1 MYMSLVGAFLWLSN
15 VSRPELSYA
24 SSQLAR
30 YVSNPA
36 QEHYSAALRVLIY
49 LSGSADRTLHY
60 APDPTIGLQ
69 IYVDSDWAVK
79 FSVSGALFVFM
90 GCAIHWF
97 SKTQRSVSM
106 SSSEAEFFAA
116 MMAAKDGVHIRD
128 VLSDLGLLVS
138 GPTVIRTDNKSIIE
152 LSRDAI
158 AFKKTKHILRA
169 AMFLRDLCLRLIF
182 TLRWISGETN
192 PADLFT
198 KAHPVTVFRALMRVF
213 DRLQHVA

>member
-1 MYMSLVGAFLWLSN
+1 M
-15 VSRPELSYA
+15 
-24 SSQLAR
+24 
-30 YVSNPA
+30 
-36 QEHYSAALRVLIY
+36 
-49 LSGSADRTLHY
+49 
-60 APDPTIGLQ
+60 
-69 IYVDSDWAVK
+69 
-79 FSVSGALFVFM
+79 
-90 GCAIHWF
+90 
-97 SKTQRSVSM
+97 
-106 SSSEAEFFAA
+106 EFT
-116 MMAAKDGVHIRD
+116 HIRD
-128 VLSDLGLLVS
+128 VLSDLGLLAS

>member
-1 MYMSLVGAFLWLSN
+1 M
-15 VSRPELSYA
+15 PETVKTAKIFAPARCGGLRA
-24 SSQLAR
+24 PPHPPHCQSSP
-30 YVSNPA
+30 N
-36 QEHYSAALRVLIY
+36 H
-49 LSGSADRTLHY
+49 
-60 APDPTIGLQ
+60 
-69 IYVDSDWAVK
+69 
-79 FSVSGALFVFM
+79 
-90 GCAIHWF
+90 
-97 SKTQRSVSM
+97 
-106 SSSEAEFFAA
+106 
-116 MMAAKDGVHIRD
+116 VHLRD
-128 VLSDLGLLVS
+128 VLSDLGLLAS

>member
-1 MYMSLVGAFLWLSN
+1 ML
-15 VSRPELSYA
+15 
-24 SSQLAR
+24 LAGPSATLR
-30 YVSNPA
+30 GKLTDWHVRKIPA
-36 QEHYSAALRVLIY
+36 IL
-49 LSGSADRTLHY
+49 
-60 APDPTIGLQ
+60 
-69 IYVDSDWAVK
+69 
-79 FSVSGALFVFM
+79 
-90 GCAIHWF
+90 
-97 SKTQRSVSM
+97 
-106 SSSEAEFFAA
+106 
-116 MMAAKDGVHIRD
+116 
-128 VLSDLGLLVS
+128 LSDLGLLVS